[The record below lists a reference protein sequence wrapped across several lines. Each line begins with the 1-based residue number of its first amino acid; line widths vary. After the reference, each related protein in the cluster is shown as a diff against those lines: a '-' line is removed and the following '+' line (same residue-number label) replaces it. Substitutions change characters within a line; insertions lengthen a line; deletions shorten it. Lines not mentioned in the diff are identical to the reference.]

1 MSDLNMPLRALG
13 TGLVPQPIEEQVE
26 TRPDAIALASGSSTL
41 TYAELNRRANQ
52 LAHHLQ
58 TLGVGPEKLV
68 ALCLERSPEMVV
80 AALAVFKAGGAY
92 VPLDPAA
99 PAERTEMMLR
109 DADVCAL
116 VTKSG
121 LAKTSLNG
129 LLASASFQ
137 VVNLE
142 DDAAEIA
149 RRPEHA
155 PVVSLTP
162 ENLAYVIYTSGST
175 GQPKGVEVTQG
186 NLSNLLRWHLQA
198 FEVTAEDRASHQ
210 AALGFDAAVWEVWP
224 YLAAGASVHFPED
237 GVRNNP
243 AALRD
248 WIVAQ
253 RITIT
258 FLATPLAESML
269 LLDWPR
275 EVDLRILL
283 TGADTLHRRPSARLP
298 FVLVNNYGPT
308 ECTVVA
314 TSGVVASAESNTR
327 PPSIG
332 RAIENTEIFI
342 LDDQMEPVTPG
353 NAGELYIGGASVAR
367 GYRNRP
373 ELTAERFVADPMRP
387 NSSGRLYRTGDLV
400 RELPGGEIE
409 FLGRI
414 DEQIKIR
421 GYRIEPSEIVSALD
435 ASADID
441 ASAVMARENGA
452 GEKQLVAYVVLADG
466 AETTAGGLQEL
477 LRRQLPDY
485 MIPATFVRIDSL
497 PVTNNGKVDWSALPL
512 PLNGNVLADDSYVAP
527 RNIVEEKLAGIIAPL
542 LHVERVGV
550 HDNFFFRGGHS
561 LLGTQLITK
570 ISETFG
576 VELSLLNLFEHPTLA
591 EMSEE
596 IEHLIFSKIET
607 EKIEAGKNQAAKIEE
622 AEAQARQDLT
632 PAQMRREDVA

>member
-1 MSDLNMPLRALG
+1 MSDLNMSLRALG
-13 TGLVPQPIEEQVE
+13 TSLVPQLVAEQAE
-26 TRPDAIALASGSSTL
+26 TRPDAPALVAGSTTL

-58 TLGVGPEKLV
+58 KLGVGPEKLV

-80 AALAVFKAGGAY
+80 AALAIFKAGGAY
-92 VPLDPAA
+92 LPLDPAA
-99 PAERTEMMLR
+99 PAERLETMLR
-109 DADVCAL
+109 DADVSAL
-116 VTKSG
+116 VTRTG
-121 LAKTSLNG
+121 ITKTSLNG
-129 LLASASFQ
+129 RPASGAFPE
-137 VVNLE
+137 VNL
-142 DDAAEIA
+142 DGDTAEIA
-149 RRPEHA
+149 KCPERTPA
-155 PVVSLTP
+155 VTAAP

-175 GQPKGVEVTQG
+175 GQPKGVEVTHG
-186 NLSNLLRWHLQA
+186 NLCNLLNWHLRA
-198 FEVTAEDRASHQ
+198 FEVTAQDRASHQ

-237 GVRNNP
+237 GVRNHP

-314 TSGVVASAESNTR
+314 TSGVVAPAESNTR

-332 RAIENTEIFI
+332 RAIDNTEVYI
-342 LDDQMEPVTPG
+342 LDDQMKPVTPG

-367 GYRNRP
+367 GYRGRP
-373 ELTAERFVADPMRP
+373 DLTAEKFVGNPARSD
-387 NSSGRLYRTGDLV
+387 SSSLSAAATQGRLYRTGDLV
-400 RELPGGEIE
+400 RELPGGELE

-435 ASADID
+435 ASPDVD

-452 GEKQLVAYVVLADG
+452 GEKQLVAYVVLAEG
-466 AETTAGGLQEL
+466 VAATAGGLQEL
-477 LRRQLPDY
+477 LRKQLPDY
-485 MIPATFVRIDSL
+485 MIPSTFVRIKSL
-497 PVTNNGKVDWSALPL
+497 PVTSNGKVDWSALPL
-512 PLNGNVLADDSYVAP
+512 PLNGNVLADDSYVEP
-527 RNIVEEKLAGIIAPL
+527 RNIVEEKVAGIIAPL

-596 IEHLIFSKIET
+596 IEHLIFSKIE
-607 EKIEAGKNQAAKIEE
+607 AAKIEGGKIE
-622 AEAQARQDLT
+622 DKTEPGLT
-632 PAQMRREDVA
+632 PAEMRREDVA

>member
-1 MSDLNMPLRALG
+1 M
-13 TGLVPQPIEEQVE
+13 
-26 TRPDAIALASGSSTL
+26 
-41 TYAELNRRANQ
+41 
-52 LAHHLQ
+52 
-58 TLGVGPEKLV
+58 V

-92 VPLDPAA
+92 LPLDPAA
-99 PAERTEMMLR
+99 PAERLETMLR
-109 DADVCAL
+109 DADVSAL
-116 VTKSG
+116 VTRTG
-121 LAKTSLNG
+121 NTKTSLNG
-129 LLASASFQ
+129 RPASGAFPE
-137 VVNLE
+137 VNL
-142 DDAAEIA
+142 DGDAAEIA
-149 RRPEHA
+149 KCPESA
-155 PVVSLTP
+155 PTVTVAP

-175 GQPKGVEVTQG
+175 GQPKGVEVTHG
-186 NLSNLLRWHLQA
+186 NLCNLLNWHLRA
-198 FEVTAEDRASHQ
+198 FEVTAQDRASHQ

-237 GVRNNP
+237 GVRNHP

-314 TSGVVASAESNTR
+314 TSGVVAPAESNTR

-332 RAIENTEIFI
+332 RAIDHTQVYI
-342 LDDQMEPVTPG
+342 LDDRMKPVTAG

-367 GYRNRP
+367 GYRGRP
-373 ELTAERFVADPMRP
+373 DLTAEKFVGNPACSD
-387 NSSGRLYRTGDLV
+387 SSSSSASATEDRLYRTGDLV
-400 RELPGGEIE
+400 RELPNGEIE

-435 ASADID
+435 ASPDID

-466 AETTAGGLQEL
+466 VAATAGGLQEL

-485 MIPATFVRIDSL
+485 MIPSTFVRIESL
-497 PVTNNGKVDWSALPL
+497 PVTSNGKVDWSALPL

-561 LLGTQLITK
+561 LLGTQLITR
-570 ISETFG
+570 ISRDVRRGTE
-576 VELSLLNLFEHPTLA
+576 PA
-591 EMSEE
+591 EFVRAS
-596 IEHLIFSKIET
+596 H
-607 EKIEAGKNQAAKIEE
+607 AGGNVGGDRASDFLQDRSRENRR
-622 AEAQARQDLT
+622 RQN
-632 PAQMRREDVA
+632 RR

>member
-13 TGLVPQPIEEQVE
+13 TSLVPQRIDEQAE
-26 TRPDAIALASGSSTL
+26 TRPDAAALVAGSTIL

-52 LAHHLQ
+52 LAHQLRA
-58 TLGVGPEKLV
+58 LGVGPEKLV

-80 AALAVFKAGGAY
+80 AALAVLKAGGAY
-92 VPLDPAA
+92 LPLDPAA
-99 PAERTEMMLR
+99 PAERLETMLR

-116 VTKSG
+116 ITKTG
-121 LAKTSLNG
+121 R
-129 LLASASFQ
+129 LASGSFGS
-137 VVNLE
+137 VNLE
-142 DDAAEIA
+142 TDAAAIA
-149 RRPEHA
+149 RCPEQSPA
-155 PVVSLTP
+155 LSVTLTP

-175 GQPKGVEVTQG
+175 GQPKGVEVTHG
-186 NLSNLLRWHLQA
+186 NLCNLLNWHLRA
-198 FEVTAEDRASHQ
+198 FEVTARDRAGHQ
-210 AALGFDAAVWEVWP
+210 AAVGFDAAVWEVWP

-237 GVRNNP
+237 GVRGNP

-248 WIVAQ
+248 WLVTQ
-253 RITIT
+253 GITIT

-269 LLDWPR
+269 LLDWPH

-314 TSGVVASAESNTR
+314 TSGVVAPAESSAR
-327 PPSIG
+327 LPSIG
-332 RAIENTEIFI
+332 RPIDNTEVFI
-342 LDDQMEPVTPG
+342 LDERMKPVTSG

-373 ELTAERFVADPMRP
+373 DLTAEKFVANPVRP
-387 NSSGRLYRTGDLV
+387 DSGSRLYRIYRTGDLV
-400 RELPGGEIE
+400 RELPNGEIE

-435 ASADID
+435 ANPDID
-441 ASAVMARENGA
+441 ASAVVALENEA
-452 GEKQLVAYVVLADG
+452 GEKQLVAYLVLADG

-477 LRRQLPDY
+477 LRKQLPDY
-485 MIPATFVRIDSL
+485 MIPATFVRIDAL
-497 PVTNNGKVDWSALPL
+497 PVTSNGKVDWPALPL
-512 PLNGNVLADDSYVAP
+512 PLKGNVLGDDNYVAP

-561 LLGTQLITK
+561 LLGTQLITR
-570 ISETFG
+570 IADTFG

-591 EMSEE
+591 EMSEQ
-596 IEHLIFSKIET
+596 IEHLIFSKIEADKN
-607 EKIEAGKNQAAKIEE
+607 EAARIEAEKTEQNLA
-622 AEAQARQDLT
+622 
-632 PAQMRREDVA
+632 PAGIRREDVA